1 MRGAGWSS
9 RWEQV
14 KSPLRFLTRRAAH
27 RGCRLNAGRSLFDPA
42 QDRLGT
48 AHVITPGR
56 PLIPPRDPEVG
67 QRTDMVT
74 ASSLASRARA
84 ADDDV
89 ERPAREPV
97 LRPAAA
103 HQPHES
109 LDFAEVRRAS
119 PLPPC
124 HDTDGPAP

>member
-1 MRGAGWSS
+1 MRGSWWSS
-9 RWEQV
+9 RRETRSRV
-14 KSPLRFLTRRAAH
+14 PSRFSLTAPIGGA
-27 RGCRLNAGRSLFDPA
+27 RLNAGRSLFDPA

-67 QRTDMVT
+67 QPTDMVT
-74 ASSLASRARA
+74 ATSLASRARA

-89 ERPAREPV
+89 ERPPRAPL

-103 HQPHES
+103 PHPP
-109 LDFAEVRRAS
+109 
-119 PLPPC
+119 PL
-124 HDTDGPAP
+124 